1 MKMTYKVFNNPQ
13 REGMNART
21 HTLNTGQPK
30 TEKKTIYVGTLM
42 RIMNDTPEH
51 NDIIKGRQKLGH
63 TEHMG
68 NENSSRV

>member
-1 MKMTYKVFNNPQ
+1 
-13 REGMNART
+13 
-21 HTLNTGQPK
+21 
-30 TEKKTIYVGTLM
+30 M